1 MKQLRPQI
9 ESNDGT
15 YGNYVK
21 SPFTVNTINNTNRA
35 QQEIDQKRF

>member
-21 SPFTVNTINNTNRA
+21 SPFNVNTIHDNNRT
-35 QQEIDQKRF
+35 QMELGQKE